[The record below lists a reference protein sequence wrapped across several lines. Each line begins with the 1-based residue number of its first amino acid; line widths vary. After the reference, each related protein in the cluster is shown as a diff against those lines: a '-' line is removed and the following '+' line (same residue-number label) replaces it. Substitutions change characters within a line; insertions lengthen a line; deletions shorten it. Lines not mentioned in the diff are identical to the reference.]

1 MTKINNT
8 IHNIATQLINNSG
21 IKHVK
26 VFKFAVSDCEY
37 SYTLQRYDQLTATYV
52 MVINTT
58 KTVNINR
65 LLSKFSNWSIHISQY
80 QLNETTNQTLLLID
94 PTHVFDQCV
103 GILQY
108 KDFDVTPIN
117 TLLNMD
123 MSSHGHFSLT
133 NANWYKVLFNKFNNN
148 DKQTV
153 AYHKYIKF
161 INDLVL
167 PKITQRL
174 LKNNESVDFDEYG
187 STYLFS
193 HQYSLNKYN
202 NQVYECQTRHYSGNV
217 SVSLINLFY
226 MSEYSSTIADIV
238 DNHLTSH
245 VFTKDIIKYDF
256 ENIPLTEINKTDPE
270 LAKSIKGMV
279 D

>member
-8 IHNIATQLINNSG
+8 VHNIATQLINNPG

-26 VFKFAVSDCEY
+26 VFKFAVSNCEY
-37 SYTLQRYDQLTATYV
+37 NYTLQRYDQLTATYV
-52 MVINTT
+52 MAINTT
-58 KTVNINR
+58 KVVNINW
-65 LLSKFSNWSIHISQY
+65 LLSKFPNWSIYISQC

-94 PTHVFDQCV
+94 PTHVFNQCV

-108 KDFDVTPIN
+108 KDIMPIN

-123 MSSHGHFSLT
+123 MSLHGHFSLT
-133 NANWYKVLFNKFNNN
+133 NANWYKILFNKFNNN

-153 AYHKYIKF
+153 AYHKYINF
-161 INDLVL
+161 INNLVL

-193 HQYSLNKYN
+193 YQYSLNKYN

-226 MSEYSSTIADIV
+226 MSEYNSTIANII
-238 DNHLTSH
+238 NNYLSSH

-270 LAKSIKGMV
+270 LAKRIKGMV